1 MSNQFFQ
8 NADFVE
14 YTKLLYELHS
24 AMRESG
30 DESTEAE
37 KIRDRM
43 DEPGSRLSPDEIA
56 VVQGISAD
64 FYSVADPLPTA
75 ILPRTAE
82 VNVDLVAV
90 RRARD
95 TRDFHLALDVLRRRA
110 AHLEPSA
117 VSFLRGRIWMA
128 AGQPAIAALFLERA
142 AELQP
147 ANPSYRS
154 IALEV
159 LSAADPQRARQHAGE
174 ILRNSEDQPARL
186 VLIACQILY
195 FEARES
201 SDESTR
207 STLESVVTAI
217 RGAMDRMM
225 ISGEDQTLPGLFLH
239 AFALLGQCFE
249 LLGDHAGARKW
260 YDEGLRLSPDDPLLL
275 TLRGM
280 QRYGEDS
287 PGAVA
292 DFERAIRRGSD
303 SVWPYYFLA
312 HHHLLSR
319 NFQECLDTSTKGLQR
334 EATDS
339 VRADLQEWIAISSA
353 SLGDPRPVVEA
364 WFQQALRL
372 APDHRRIRA
381 NYELYIQSQASEP
394 DWDTPTSTEVGRSGR
409 QGFKVNVQNAA

>member
-1 MSNQFFQ
+1 MRNQLHPRS
-8 NADFVE
+8 DFVE
-14 YTKLLYELHS
+14 YVILLHRLHA
-24 AMRESG
+24 AMREGGGESAEA
-30 DESTEAE
+30 DE
-37 KIRDRM
+37 IRDRM
-43 DEPGSRLSPDEIA
+43 DEPGSRLSPDEITI
-56 VVQGISAD
+56 VQGISAD
-64 FYSVADPLPTA
+64 FYSITDPVLTA

-82 VNVDLVAV
+82 VKDDLAEVT
-90 RRARD
+90 RARAN
-95 TRDFHLALDVLRRRA
+95 RDFPRALDVLRRRA
-110 AHLEPSA
+110 AHLEPSVLA
-117 VSFLRGRIWMA
+117 FQRGRIWLA
-128 AGQPAIAALFLERA
+128 AEQPAIAAVFLERA

-147 ANPSYRS
+147 ANPNYRS
-154 IALEV
+154 IALHV
-159 LSAADPQRARQHAGE
+159 LATADPPRARERAGE

-195 FEARES
+195 FEAREC

-207 STLESVVTAI
+207 SNLESVVTAI
-217 RGAMDRMM
+217 RGAMERMM
-225 ISGEDQTLPGLFLH
+225 ISGEDQTLPGLFLQ
-239 AFALLGQCFE
+239 AFALLGLCFE
-249 LLGDHAGARKW
+249 LLGDPVEARNC
-260 YDEGLRLSPDDPLLL
+260 YDEGLRFGPDDPSLLVV
-275 TLRGM
+275 RGI

-319 NFQECLDTSTKGLQR
+319 SFQECLRTSTEGLQR

-381 NYELYIQSQASEP
+381 NYELYVQSQASEP

>member
-1 MSNQFFQ
+1 MPNQFFQ
-8 NADFVE
+8 NADFLE

-30 DESTEAE
+30 DESMEAE
-37 KIRDRM
+37 EVRERM

-64 FYSVADPLPTA
+64 FYSVSDPLPTA

-82 VNVDLVAV
+82 VNVDLAEV
-90 RRARD
+90 RRARA
-95 TRDFHLALDVLRRRA
+95 TRDFPRALEILRRRA

-117 VSFLRGRIWMA
+117 VAFLRGRIWMA

-147 ANPSYRS
+147 ANPSYQS

-159 LSAADPQRARQHAGE
+159 LSAADPQRARQLAGE
-174 ILRNSEDQPARL
+174 ILRDSEDRPARL

-217 RGAMDRMM
+217 RGATDRMM

-239 AFALLGQCFE
+239 AFALLGQCSE
-249 LLGDHAGARKW
+249 LLGDRAEARRW
-260 YDEGLRLSPDDPLLL
+260 YDEGLRLGPEDPLLL

-280 QRYGEDS
+280 QGYGQDT
-287 PGAVA
+287 PGAIR
-292 DFERAIRRGSD
+292 DFERVIRRGWG

-312 HHHLLSR
+312 HHHLVSR
-319 NFQECLDTSTKGLQR
+319 NFQECLRTSTEGLQR

-339 VRADLQEWIAISSA
+339 VRADLHEWIAISSA

-372 APDHRRIRA
+372 APDHPRIGA
-381 NYELYIQSQASEP
+381 NYELYVESQVSEP
-394 DWDTPTSTEVGRSGR
+394 NWDTPTVVEVGRLGLK
-409 QGFKVNVQNAA
+409 GLEMNVQNAA